1 MPDGR
6 AVGGKRS
13 VPFIVVVFQA
23 SFGGPPVGTVLA
35 GVSAMSGSQPAGVV
49 RSVADVDRWLTDD
62 TDAAQHV
69 DALRIRHALD
79 ILTKAYPDKTEVRK
93 LCPGAAKVAPSQ
105 GNYSPGTAKVARR

>member
-62 TDAAQHV
+62 TDAAQ
-69 DALRIRHALD
+69 LMQSQSIRDALD
-79 ILTKAYPDKTEVRK
+79 ILIKPNPT
-93 LCPGAAKVAPSQ
+93 G
-105 GNYSPGTAKVARR
+105 